1 MINLIIF
8 FSDKNML
15 ETILSDSR
23 EMHINLQQSK
33 VISEIQ
39 LDLRGDCFT
48 AMLHD
53 IP

>member
-1 MINLIIF
+1 MGF

-23 EMHINLQQSK
+23 EMHINLHQSK

-39 LDLRGDCFT
+39 LDLGGDCST
-48 AMLHD
+48 VILHD
-53 IP
+53 ITK